1 RASVDCSTQ
10 TVPRL
15 EPGAYCICATT
26 LQQVYSFCR
35 GEWTGQYE
43 STCRFALAQE
53 VHHLDLAA
61 DDSVINGESLQRLR
75 FARLCAY
82 LRKREPIANL
92 GNSILVFQL
101 NQRERSE
108 EHTS

>member
-1 RASVDCSTQ
+1 MENGPANMSPLTR
-10 TVPRL
+10 
-15 EPGAYCICATT
+15 
-26 LQQVYSFCR
+26 
-35 GEWTGQYE
+35 
-43 STCRFALAQE
+43 E
-53 VHHLDLAA
+53 VHHLDLTA

-101 NQRERSE
+101 KQRELEQALYGPPAELAPSTMR
-108 EHTS
+108 